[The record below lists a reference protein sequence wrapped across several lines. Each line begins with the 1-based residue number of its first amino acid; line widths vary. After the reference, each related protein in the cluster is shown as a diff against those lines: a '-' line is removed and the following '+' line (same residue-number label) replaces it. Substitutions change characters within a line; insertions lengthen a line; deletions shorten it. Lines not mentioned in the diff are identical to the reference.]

1 MSPSTSSPSYL
12 RAIQSEAILRREEG
26 FMLILKYRTRNN
38 YQINFR
44 STEKN
49 NMGILAQSP
58 RFNVTKVAKDEETG

>member
-1 MSPSTSSPSYL
+1 MSPSTSFPSYL
-12 RAIQSEAILRREEG
+12 RAIQSKAILRREG

-58 RFNVTKVAKDEETG
+58 RFNVTKVAEDEETG